1 MCELFAVSS
10 SFPTCVNVCL
20 HEFQQHGGSYNK
32 ITDGW
37 GMAFYEGND
46 ARIIRE
52 TDAAYQSQHMD
63 FIRTH
68 NYSSSYMLSHIRQAT
83 VGETRLQNTQPFSR
97 ELGGSLHVFAHNGD
111 LENMHGYLEP
121 DPEFEP
127 IGNSDSEFAFCDLM
141 GRLKK
146 SRRARG
152 RALEYGE
159 RLEIIRDYAS
169 RMKDK
174 GIFNFL
180 YCDGE
185 YLFVHS
191 HKRTQSD
198 GEVKPPGLFVLT
210 RQGCHESHRNIP
222 GVKLQCN
229 HDFPDMALV
238 ASMPLTDENWE
249 PLPTQTLTVLH
260 QGRVKGSYS
269 C

>member
-68 NYSSSYMLSHIRQAT
+68 DYSSSYMLSHIRQAT

-97 ELGGSLHVFAHNGD
+97 ELGGRLHVFAHNGD
-111 LENMHGYLEP
+111 LENMKGHLEP
-121 DPEFEP
+121 DAEFLP

-141 GRLKK
+141 GCLKNVGGPGAGRWSTGSAWK
-146 SRRARG
+146 S
-152 RALEYGE
+152 
-159 RLEIIRDYAS
+159 S
-169 RMKDK
+169 
-174 GIFNFL
+174 
-180 YCDGE
+180 
-185 YLFVHS
+185 V
-191 HKRTQSD
+191 TT
-198 GEVKPPGLFVLT
+198 P
-210 RQGCHESHRNIP
+210 
-222 GVKLQCN
+222 
-229 HDFPDMALV
+229 V
-238 ASMPLTDENWE
+238 A
-249 PLPTQTLTVLH
+249 
-260 QGRVKGSYS
+260 
-269 C
+269 